1 MYISTKYNLKGER
14 EEVLVKLIVQI
25 GFFVK
30 LCLTF
35 VYNKDVGGF
44 RFKEKQTVLFI
55 GGLSI

>member
-35 VYNKDVGGF
+35 VIA
-44 RFKEKQTVLFI
+44 RM
-55 GGLSI
+55 